1 MGKQECFICKEEMG
15 RFSIKW
21 KISDLNY
28 KNIPIPLNMGEED
41 RVCEKCYDKGKK
53 EAKETGKIEKQEKKE
68 EFNAQIQDLMQR
80 SPEYKKHWNK
90 NGIIQFKN
98 ERIAIL
104 KRSVG
109 AQVEFIVAYDD
120 LTKDGYRLMA
130 IDEGMQAQGTGLTG
144 GVNAFFYFQKMEFVR

>member
-1 MGKQECFICKEEMG
+1 MGSQECFNCKKEMG
-15 RFSIKW
+15 RLTPKFTP
-21 KISDLNY
+21 SDLTF
-28 KNIPIPLNMGEED
+28 KNIPLPPGMTDDD
-41 RVCEKCYDKGKK
+41 RFCKDCYNQGRKDS
-53 EAKETGKIEKQEKKE
+53 KQEQKEIKE
-68 EFNAQIQDLMQR
+68 EQKSEFNEQVQELLQK

-120 LTKDGYRLMA
+120 LTKEGYRLMA
-130 IDEGMQAQGTGLTG
+130 IDEGMQAQGAGLTG

>member
-1 MGKQECFICKEEMG
+1 MGSQECFNCKKEMG
-15 RFSIKW
+15 RLAPKLT
-21 KISDLNY
+21 ISDLNRA
-28 KNIPIPLNMGEED
+28 NVPIPPGMTNDD
-41 RVCEKCYDKGKK
+41 RFCRDCWKEGMK
-53 EAKETGKIEKQEKKE
+53 EAKEQGKIDNQEKKE
-68 EFNAQIQDLMQR
+68 EFNAQIQELMQR

-120 LTKDGYRLMA
+120 LTKEGYRLMA
-130 IDEGMQAQGTGLTG
+130 IDEGMQAQGAGLTG